1 MIMADGEAVPL
12 LAHLVEQHYA
22 ALYCYAFR
30 LSGKAADA
38 EDVVQQSF
46 LTAHQKIGQLRDPQ
60 NGKAW
65 LFTIARN
72 AYLKSLRGN
81 AGTKLVSLEQAPE
94 PGEECPQGIRFD
106 NEQLQSVL
114 NELEEEFRTPLILFY
129 FEQFSYKEIAEQM
142 DVPIGTV
149 MSRLARGKTYL
160 RQKLASFQPA
170 GSQQS

>member
-1 MIMADGEAVPL
+1 MADGEAVPL
-12 LAHLVEQHYA
+12 LAQLVQQHYA
-22 ALYCYAFR
+22 ALYRYAFR
-30 LSGKAADA
+30 LSGRTADA
-38 EDVVQQSF
+38 EDLVQQSF
-46 LTAHQKIGQLRDPQ
+46 LTAHQKIDQLRDPQ

-94 PGEECPQGIRFD
+94 PGEECPQDIRLD

-114 NELEEEFRTPLILFY
+114 NEIEEEFRTPLILFY

-149 MSRLARGKTYL
+149 MSRLARGKAHL

-170 GSQQS
+170 GSQQT